1 MNTIPQPADLSRL
14 KGILGKAK
22 QVMNTVNEG
31 SYQTGNIDASSLAQ
45 NTDNYTQAPTQG
57 QPQHTNQMANQ
68 PTTYVP
74 NNSASKVI
82 TQEAINKS
90 GMPDEIKRAM
100 MENQIQQPD
109 MNHSFTLDDVSELIE
124 DKPRPAPSN
133 KRPAPSN
140 KRPVNNSNQQNGNIN
155 INEAKLRDMIKDVLI
170 EYLSG
175 NYTQNITEGVIK
187 KTINTLIKEGKIK
200 TKR

>member
-45 NTDNYTQAPTQG
+45 NTDNYTQAPVQG
-57 QPQHTNQMANQ
+57 QPQQANQMVNQ
-68 PTTYVP
+68 PTAYVP
-74 NNSASKVI
+74 NNSAPKVI

-124 DKPRPAPSN
+124 DKPMPTPS
-133 KRPAPSN
+133 A

-175 NYTQNITEGVIK
+175 DYTQNITEGVIK

>member
-1 MNTIPQPADLSRL
+1 MNAIPQPADLSRL

-31 SYQTGNIDASSLAQ
+31 SYQTGNIDSSSLTQ
-45 NTDNYTQAPTQG
+45 NTDNYTQTPAQG
-57 QPQHTNQMANQ
+57 QTQHTNQMINQ
-68 PTTYVP
+68 PTGYVP
-74 NNSASKVI
+74 NNSAPKVI

-100 MENQIQQPD
+100 MENQIQQPN
-109 MNHSFTLDDVSELIE
+109 MNHSFSLDDVSELIE
-124 DKPRPAPSN
+124 DKPMSAPPT
-133 KRPAPSN
+133 K
-140 KRPVNNSNQQNGNIN
+140 KPVNKSNISQQNGNIN
-155 INEAKLRDMIKDVLI
+155 INESKLRDMIKDVLI

-175 NYTQNITEGVIK
+175 DYTQNLTEGVIK

>member
-1 MNTIPQPADLSRL
+1 MNAIPQPADLSRL

-31 SYQTGNIDASSLAQ
+31 SYQTGNIDSSSLTQ
-45 NTDNYTQAPTQG
+45 NTDNYTQTPAQG
-57 QPQHTNQMANQ
+57 QTQHSSQ
-68 PTTYVP
+68 PTAYVP
-74 NNSASKVI
+74 NNSAPKAI

-90 GMPDEIKRAM
+90 GMPDEIKKAM
-100 MENQIQQPD
+100 MENQIQQPS
-109 MNHSFTLDDVSELIE
+109 MNHSFSLDDVSELIE
-124 DKPRPAPSN
+124 DKPTPAPSA
-133 KRPAPSN
+133 KRPA
-140 KRPVNNSNQQNGNIN
+140 NNSRVSQQNGSIN
-155 INEAKLRDMIKDVLI
+155 INESKLRDMIKDVLI

-175 NYTQNITEGVIK
+175 DYTQNLTEGVIK

>member
-45 NTDNYTQAPTQG
+45 NTDNYTQAPVQG

-68 PTTYVP
+68 PTAYVP
-74 NNSASKVI
+74 NNSTSKVI

-109 MNHSFTLDDVSELIE
+109 MNHSFTLDE
-124 DKPRPAPSN
+124 DKPMPTPS
-133 KRPAPSN
+133 A

>member
-45 NTDNYTQAPTQG
+45 NTDNYTQAPVQG

-68 PTTYVP
+68 PTAYVP
-74 NNSASKVI
+74 NNSTSKVI

-124 DKPRPAPSN
+124 DKPMPTPS
-133 KRPAPSN
+133 A

>member
-1 MNTIPQPADLSRL
+1 MNAIPQPADLSRL

-45 NTDNYTQAPTQG
+45 NTDNYTQAPAQG

-68 PTTYVP
+68 PTAYVP
-74 NNSASKVI
+74 NNSTSKVI

-124 DKPRPAPSN
+124 DKPMPTPS
-133 KRPAPSN
+133 A

>member
-1 MNTIPQPADLSRL
+1 
-14 KGILGKAK
+14 
-22 QVMNTVNEG
+22 
-31 SYQTGNIDASSLAQ
+31 
-45 NTDNYTQAPTQG
+45 
-57 QPQHTNQMANQ
+57 
-68 PTTYVP
+68 
-74 NNSASKVI
+74 
-82 TQEAINKS
+82 
-90 GMPDEIKRAM
+90 MPDEIKRAM

-124 DKPRPAPSN
+124 DKPMPTPST
-133 KRPAPSN
+133 

-175 NYTQNITEGVIK
+175 DYTQNITEGVIK

>member
-1 MNTIPQPADLSRL
+1 MNAIPQPADLSRL

-31 SYQTGNIDASSLAQ
+31 SYQTGNIDASSLTQ
-45 NTDNYTQAPTQG
+45 NTDNYTQTPVQG
-57 QPQHTNQMANQ
+57 QPQHINQMTNQ
-68 PTTYVP
+68 PTAYVP

-100 MENQIQQPD
+100 MENQIQQPN
-109 MNHSFTLDDVSELIE
+109 MNHSFSLDDVSELIE
-124 DKPRPAPSN
+124 DKPMSAP
-133 KRPAPSN
+133 PT
-140 KRPVNNSNQQNGNIN
+140 KRPVNKSSISQQNGNIN
-155 INEAKLRDMIKDVLI
+155 INESKLRDMIKDVLI

-175 NYTQNITEGVIK
+175 DYTQNLTEGVIK

>member
-1 MNTIPQPADLSRL
+1 MNAIPQPADLSRL

-31 SYQTGNIDASSLAQ
+31 SYQTGNIDSSSLTQ
-45 NTDNYTQAPTQG
+45 NTDNYTQTPVQG
-57 QPQHTNQMANQ
+57 QAQHTNQ
-68 PTTYVP
+68 PTAYVS
-74 NNSASKVI
+74 NNSAPKAI

-100 MENQIQQPD
+100 MENQIQQPS
-109 MNHSFTLDDVSELIE
+109 MNHSFNLDDVSELIE
-124 DKPRPAPSN
+124 DKPMPAPSA
-133 KRPAPSN
+133 KKLGKGPG
-140 KRPVNNSNQQNGNIN
+140 NNSMGNQQNGNIN
-155 INEAKLRDMIKDVLI
+155 INESKLRDMIKDVLI

-175 NYTQNITEGVIK
+175 DYTQNLTEGVIK

>member
-31 SYQTGNIDASSLAQ
+31 SYQTGNVDASSLVQ
-45 NTDNYTQAPTQG
+45 NTDNYTQTPAQG

-68 PTTYVP
+68 PTAYVP

-124 DKPRPAPSN
+124 DKPLPAPSN
-133 KRPAPSN
+133 KRPV

-155 INEAKLRDMIKDVLI
+155 INETKLRDMIKDVLI

>member
-1 MNTIPQPADLSRL
+1 MNAMPQPADLSRL

-22 QVMNTVNEG
+22 KVMNTVNEG
-31 SYQTGNIDASSLAQ
+31 GYQTGNIDSSSLNQ
-45 NTDNYTQAPTQG
+45 NTDNYTQTPAQV
-57 QPQHTNQMANQ
+57 QSQHTNQ
-68 PTTYVP
+68 PTAYVP
-74 NNSASKVI
+74 SNSAPKPI

-100 MENQIQQPD
+100 MENQIQQPN
-109 MNHSFTLDDVSELIE
+109 MNHSFSLDDVSELIE
-124 DKPRPAPSN
+124 DKPMPVPSA
-133 KRPAPSN
+133 KRPT
-140 KRPVNNSNQQNGNIN
+140 NNSKVSQQNGNIN
-155 INEAKLRDMIKDVLI
+155 VNESKLRDMIKDVLI

-175 NYTQNITEGVIK
+175 DYTQNLTEGVIK